1 MCLTAERELSLE
13 RGRGIDKADGLML
26 CRERS

>member
-1 MCLTAERELSLE
+1 MYLIAERELSLE
-13 RGRGIDKADGLML
+13 RGCGIDKADGLML